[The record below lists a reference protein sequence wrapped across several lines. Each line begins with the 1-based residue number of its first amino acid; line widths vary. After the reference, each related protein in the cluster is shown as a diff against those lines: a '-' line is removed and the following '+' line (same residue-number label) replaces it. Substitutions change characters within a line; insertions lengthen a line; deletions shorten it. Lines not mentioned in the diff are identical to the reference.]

1 MNTPFRKG
9 RPSKSLGC
17 EPYLFSLSLRRD
29 SRRGTCR
36 EPTLAPYLC
45 ETLRARVLRAE
56 IRGPTRRSP
65 VRVIATPE
73 NALSAKARR
82 RDRLLWLNSL

>member
-9 RPSKSLGC
+9 RLSESLRC
-17 EPYLFSLSLRRD
+17 KPYFFSLSLRRD

-56 IRGPTRRSP
+56 IGGPTRRSP
-65 VRVIATPE
+65 VRVIATLKS
-73 NALSAKARR
+73 ALSAKARR
-82 RDRLLWLNSL
+82 CDRLLWLNSL